1 MNANQ
6 PSDKPA
12 MPELPSEAAVQCSA
26 LLADLARC
34 LVWMEHVNR
43 VAEREEKLGG
53 WLSNH
58 TTNMQEWDLEYQAIR
73 KQITQSANS
82 EVRHSAGK
90 TECDQ
95 K

>member
-1 MNANQ
+1 MNAN
-6 PSDKPA
+6 PTSDKPA

-53 WLSNH
+53 WLTNH
-58 TTNMQEWDLEYQAIR
+58 TQNMQEWDLEYQAIR
-73 KQITQSANS
+73 KQITQSANDKLTDGGPMS
-82 EVRHSAGK
+82 TDCK
-90 TECDQ
+90 
-95 K
+95 